1 MSGQINIHKRTFGEF
16 FQRDNELAFRK
27 LKVTSKW
34 IIFSQFHPFKSLF
47 VYKKF
52 KRVANGLQKQI
63 DDNRQAG
70 YWI

>member
-1 MSGQINIHKRTFGEF
+1 MSSQVNIHKRTFGEF

-47 VYKKF
+47 VYGKF

-63 DDNRQAG
+63 EDNRIAG